1 MGLPFK
7 SYWLKS
13 GLLTLLQRGS
23 ILIFGIGGFMILVR
37 LLNKQDY
44 GTWMLYISIIT
55 IMEMIRNGFIRN
67 SMVKFLAAAQDE
79 PETRHI
85 LSASLVLHLG
95 ITVLQTVLI
104 LGVSQFLPDFWSA
117 PGLDDILYIAIPGLF
132 FLLPFCHFEFV
143 QQANLSFK
151 GTFWSHFVRRGGLFA
166 YILFAFIFDW
176 EVSLISLAWVQ
187 VITVLLGAMVGYVYT
202 RQYTWY
208 SGHYHHGWMVRLF
221 HYGKYTFGTNISSML
236 TSNMDQWMLGRM
248 ISPAAVAVYSPALR
262 VANLV
267 EVPTVSVSSIVFP
280 QVAKKIEE
288 EGESAAKRLYEK
300 SVALILAIILPL
312 SLGIFL
318 LAKPVILILA
328 GREYLDTV
336 PILQVTIFYSFF
348 VPFARQFGTVLDGMN
363 KPKINF
369 YFVLLNAI
377 LNAVFNYFFIKNYGV
392 IGAAYG
398 TLSSFIVAFV
408 LNQIY
413 LHRRLGVRLRNIL
426 TEMFNFY
433 FVGLRAGTGFV
444 KARLI
449 TRNG

>member
-13 GLLTLLQRGS
+13 GLLTLMQRGS
-23 ILIFGIGGFMILVR
+23 ILLFGIGGFMILVR

-55 IMEMIRNGFIRN
+55 IMEMIRNGFVRN

-79 PETRHI
+79 SDTKHI
-85 LSASLVLHLG
+85 LSASLLLHLG
-95 ITVLQTVLI
+95 IVLLQTLFI
-104 LGVSQFLPDFWSA
+104 LGVSQFLPEFWSA

-143 QQANLSFK
+143 QQANLSFM
-151 GTFWSHFVRRGGLFA
+151 GTFWSHFVRRGGLFF
-166 YILFAFIFDW
+166 YILLAFLLDW
-176 EVSLISLAWVQ
+176 EVTLVSLAWVQ
-187 VITVLLGAMVGYVYT
+187 VITVLFGAIVGYVYT
-202 RQYTWY
+202 RRYTWFSTSY
-208 SGHYHHGWMVRLF
+208 KHTWFTELF

-248 ISPAAVAVYSPALR
+248 ISPAAVAIYSPALR

-280 QVAKKIEE
+280 QVAKRIEE
-288 EGESAAKRLYEK
+288 EGPGAAKRLYEK

-312 SLGIFL
+312 SAIIFL
-318 LAKPVILILA
+318 LAEPVILILA
-328 GREYLDTV
+328 GREYLNTV

-363 KPKINF
+363 MPKVNF
-369 YFVLLNAI
+369 YFVLLNAV
-377 LNAVFNYFFIKNYGV
+377 LNAIFNYFFIKSYGV

-398 TLSSFIVAFV
+398 TLSSFIVAFI

-413 LHRRLGVRLRNIL
+413 LNRKLGVKLGRIVS
-426 TEMFNFY
+426 EMFNFY
-433 FVGLRAGTGFV
+433 FVGIRTGTGFI

-449 TRNG
+449 PRNS